1 MQLIKKIHVNK
12 AVDATL
18 LQHNKLV
25 TTIAEQYKASGTK
38 IVETTPYLLLF
49 SLIILVIL
57 EQFFILLKRI

>member
-25 TTIAEQYKASGTK
+25 TTIAEQYKESGTK
-38 IVETTPYLLLF
+38 IVETAPYLLLCL
-49 SLIILVIL
+49 LIILVIL

>member
-38 IVETTPYLLLF
+38 IVETAPYLLLCL
-49 SLIILVIL
+49 LIILVIL

>member
-25 TTIAEQYKASGTK
+25 TTIAEQYKGSGTK
-38 IVETTPYLLLF
+38 IVETAPYLLLCL
-49 SLIILVIL
+49 LIILVIL